1 MKIVFD
7 TNLFIQGLI
16 FRGDAREIINMVYQR
31 KLQSYG
37 SQGSYSEIRRV
48 VNYDKFKKFL
58 DKEIYTPD
66 KLLVTYKSLVNMT
79 TIPLKYKDLRV
90 VLDDP
95 TDDEFIRIAKT
106 AGAKIIIS
114 NDKHLKKIKKYED
127 IRIIEPNIFLK
138 VCPQILG
145 RKIT

>member
-16 FRGDAREIINMVYQR
+16 FRGDAREILDMVYCR
-31 KLQSYG
+31 KLHPYG
-37 SQGSYSEIRRV
+37 SQGSYSEIKRV
-48 VNYDKFKKFL
+48 VNYDRFKGYLK
-58 DKEIYTPD
+58 KEIYTAE
-66 KLLVTYKSLVNMT
+66 KLLVTYKSLVNMV
-79 TIPLKYKDLRV
+79 TIPLKYKDLKV

-95 TDDEFIRIAKT
+95 DDDEFIRIAKA

-127 IRIIEPNIFLK
+127 IRIMDPSIFLTVYPK
-138 VCPQILG
+138 ISD

>member
-16 FRGDAREIINMVYQR
+16 FRGDAREILNMVYRR

-48 VNYDKFKKFL
+48 VNYDRFKKFL

-66 KLLVTYKSLVNMT
+66 KLLVTYRSLVNMV
-79 TIPLKYKDLRV
+79 TIPLKYKDLKV

-95 TDDEFIRIAKT
+95 DDDEFIRIAKAT
-106 AGAKIIIS
+106 GAKIIIS
-114 NDKHLKKIKKYED
+114 NDRHLKKIKKYED
-127 IRIIEPNIFLK
+127 IRIVEPSIFLK
-138 VCPQILG
+138 IYPRISG

>member
-16 FRGDAREIINMVYQR
+16 FRGNAREILNMVYRR

-48 VNYDKFKKFL
+48 VNYDRFKKFL
-58 DKEIYTPD
+58 NKEIYTPD
-66 KLLVTYKSLVNMT
+66 KLLVTYKSLVNMV
-79 TIPLKYKDLRV
+79 TIPSKYRDLKV
-90 VLDDP
+90 VFDDP
-95 TDDEFIRIAKT
+95 DDDEFIRIAK
-106 AGAKIIIS
+106 AANAKIIIS
-114 NDKHLKKIKKYED
+114 NDKHLRKIKKYED
-127 IRIIEPNIFLK
+127 VRIVEPEVFLK
-138 VCPQILG
+138 IYPKISG